1 MDRVNRYFLTQFLSI
16 FASLFGTL
24 FFILSIVFFVQIS
37 RITSVVEVSFAE
49 LGKLYMFILPKI
61 FIFTIP
67 IAFFVSLALMFSKL
81 SRENEM
87 IVLFTIGHS
96 PKKIAKFFI
105 IISSITSITLLF
117 VSLMLIPLS
126 IELNTNFIDYKK
138 TRANF
143 NIKPTEFGQ
152 KFSNWIIF
160 MEKNEKDK
168 SPQSFKNIV
177 MYYLGDD
184 AQRFVL
190 AKEADIISKDLSL
203 SLNDGRVYDLQQ
215 DKIHQISFEKMQV
228 LTQNKYEIRSVNSAF
243 KYWQDMKTNEKKA
256 KNFIIYVLISIF
268 PVLST
273 LLAFSFGVS
282 ISRYQKNM
290 IYNYIFIVLFLYF
303 SVVMIVSKLNVIL
316 AIFSTIALFSLASYY
331 AFKYKITRKF

>member
-37 RITSVVEVSFAE
+37 RITSVVEVSFSE

-67 IAFFVSLALMFSKL
+67 IAFFVSLSLMFSKL
-81 SRENEM
+81 SRENEI
-87 IVLFTIGHS
+87 IVLFTIGHP
-96 PKKIAKFFI
+96 PKKIAKFFLI
-105 IISSITSITLLF
+105 VSSITSVALLF
-117 VSLMLIPLS
+117 ISLMLIPLS

-152 KFSNWIIF
+152 KFSDWVIF
-160 MEKNEKDK
+160 MEQGDKDK
-168 SPQSFKNIV
+168 QPQGYKNIV

-190 AKEADIISKDLSL
+190 AKEANIISSNL
-203 SLNDGRVYDLQQ
+203 SLNLNNGVVYDLQESL
-215 DKIHQISFEKMQV
+215 IHQVSFETMQV
-228 LTQNKYEIRSVNSAF
+228 LTENKYKIRSVGGAF
-243 KYWQDMKTNEKKA
+243 EYWQDMDKNEKKA
-256 KNFIIYVLISIF
+256 KNFIIYFLISIF
-268 PVLST
+268 PILST
-273 LLAFSFGVS
+273 ILAFSFGVT
-282 ISRYQKNM
+282 ISRYEKNT
-290 IYNYIFIVLFLYF
+290 IYSYIFIVLFLYF
-303 SVVMIVSKLNVIL
+303 TAVMIVSKLSPFLAILSTIL
-316 AIFSTIALFSLASYY
+316 AFSAASYY
-331 AFKYKITRKF
+331 SYKHKITRKF